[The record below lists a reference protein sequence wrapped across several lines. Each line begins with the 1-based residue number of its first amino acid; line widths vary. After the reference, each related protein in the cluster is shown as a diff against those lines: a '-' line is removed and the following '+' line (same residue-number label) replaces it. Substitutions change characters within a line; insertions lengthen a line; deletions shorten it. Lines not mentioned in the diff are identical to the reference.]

1 MTEDVIYQ
9 LTKIY
14 LKEIDKE
21 EKFIM
26 SRKDLADFCLKMMK
40 LIRRIESEWR
50 TINFRQYTP
59 NL

>member
-26 SRKDLADFCLKMMK
+26 TRKDLASFCLKMMK
-40 LIRRIESEWR
+40 LIRRIENDS
-50 TINFRQYTP
+50 NV
-59 NL
+59 